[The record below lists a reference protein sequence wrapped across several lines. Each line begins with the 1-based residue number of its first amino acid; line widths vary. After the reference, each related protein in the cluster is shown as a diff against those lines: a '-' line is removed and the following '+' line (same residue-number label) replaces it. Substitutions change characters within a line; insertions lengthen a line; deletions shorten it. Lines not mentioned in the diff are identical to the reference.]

1 MKRYILSLMLILF
14 AVSAYSQ
21 VEKNEIRKGNKAFE
35 KEKYQESE
43 IEYRKALLKDSLS
56 LIAKYN
62 LANTLYKTDRAP
74 EAERILAPLQDTVS
88 GNEAAPDFYHNL
100 ANFYLVQKKYGEAV
114 EAYKNS
120 LRKRPGDMETK
131 TNLAYAQK
139 MLENQQ
145 NQDQNQDQ
153 NQNNQNQ
160 NNQNQDQNQN
170 DQNQDQND
178 QNKNNPDND
187 GKQNNDRNDQNNQNN
202 QNNQNDQNG
211 NGKQQSGNE
220 KISPQAA
227 QQMLRAIDEKEKQ
240 TQEKVKKE
248 KALLMKS
255 KQKEKNW

>member
-145 NQDQNQDQ
+145 NQDQNQ
-153 NQNNQNQ
+153 NN
-160 NNQNQDQNQN
+160 
-170 DQNQDQND
+170 QNQDQND
-178 QNKNNPDND
+178 QNKNNPDNE

-202 QNNQNDQNG
+202 QNDQNDQNG